1 MDAAGELA
9 CKQLIDHT
17 VAFEAALSLEGFR
30 HDIDAVMCLPARLVS
45 GMAFML
51 VGFVQHLE
59 AFRCESLGQLLCD
72 EIGGPH
78 AARLGEDSP
87 LVNGWH
93 CSRRY
98 KQVLKASLAKAHNDR
113 S

>member
-1 MDAAGELA
+1 
-9 CKQLIDHT
+9 
-17 VAFEAALSLEGFR
+17 
-30 HDIDAVMCLPARLVS
+30 
-45 GMAFML
+45 ML

-59 AFRCESLGQLLCD
+59 ALRRESLGQLLCD

-78 AARLGEDSP
+78 AARLGEGSP

-93 CSRRY
+93 CSRSY